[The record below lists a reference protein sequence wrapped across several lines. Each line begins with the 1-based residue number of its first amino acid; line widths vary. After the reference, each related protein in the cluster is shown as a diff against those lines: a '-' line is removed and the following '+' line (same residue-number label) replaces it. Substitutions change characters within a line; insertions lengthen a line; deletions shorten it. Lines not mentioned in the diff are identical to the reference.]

1 MKKSDELKNLE
12 GRILKEE
19 EVIEAKEK
27 EILKIENKILSS
39 VEDIQSKDKILSK
52 AGYYRRKIVRKLA
65 RHRFLFSILVSISF
79 VLVWRG
85 LWDITASLPI
95 LEDAGVA
102 LIIGFFMVWLLERY
116 TEE

>member
-1 MKKSDELKNLE
+1 MKKTDEIKTLE

-19 EVIEAKEK
+19 EMIEAKEK

-39 VEDIQSKDKILSK
+39 VEDIRSNEKILSK
-52 AGYYRRKIVRKLA
+52 AGFYRRKIVRKLA
-65 RHRFLFSILVSISF
+65 KHRFIFSILVSLSL

-85 LWDITASLPI
+85 LWDITASLPVV
-95 LEDAGVA
+95 EDAGIA
-102 LIIGFFMVWLLERY
+102 LIIGFFMMWLLERY